1 MNEEALQRSY
11 KRFGLTPD
19 ASLREVELAFHK
31 LRKLYSENSLATY
44 SLLEEGDLPGRLHSL
59 QAAYDMILQSR
70 LYSQPAPD
78 QPISERRQED
88 RREKES
94 RIVVVDAD
102 PQLKPGLFLKQMR
115 EARGMTIHNVAER
128 TKIGPHQL
136 QCIEAQDFAALPAPV
151 YLRGFLKEY
160 CRTVKVQDPDQ
171 LVDAFMGLYV
181 ESG

>member
-11 KRFGLTPD
+11 KRFGLTPE

-31 LRKLYSENSLATY
+31 LRKLYSDNSLATY
-44 SLLEEGDLPGRLHSL
+44 SLLEDGDLPVRLNSL

-70 LYSQPAPD
+70 LYSQSTPD
-78 QPISERRQED
+78 QTFSERRQED

-94 RIVVVDAD
+94 HIVVVDAD
-102 PQLKPGLFLKQMR
+102 PQQKPGLFLKQMR
-115 EARGMTIHNVAER
+115 EARGMSVHHVAER

-160 CRTVKVQDPDQ
+160 CRTVKVQNSDQ
-171 LVDAFMGLYV
+171 LVDAFMSLYS
-181 ESG
+181 EAT

>member
-31 LRKLYSENSLATY
+31 LRKLYSDNSLATY
-44 SLLEEGDLPGRLHSL
+44 SLLEDGDLPDRLNSL

-70 LYSQPAPD
+70 LYSQPASD
-78 QPISERRQED
+78 QAFPERRQED
-88 RREKES
+88 RRDQDS

-102 PQLKPGLFLKQMR
+102 PQQKPGLFLKQMR
-115 EARGMTIHNVAER
+115 EARNMSIHNVAER

-136 QCIEAQDFAALPAPV
+136 QCIEAQDFTALPAPV
-151 YLRGFLKEY
+151 YLRGFLKEF
-160 CRTVKVQDPDQ
+160 CRAVKVQDPDQ
-171 LVDAFMGLYV
+171 LVEAFMMLYS
-181 ESG
+181 EAT